1 MPNTWLLN
9 SSIWNVIFSSSLLA
23 QKLNYFCFNTFHN
36 TKLSFAEKM
45 HKGTKE
51 VQKRWDPLE
60 QFFFR
65 KQRKEEEK
73 ELKKLVSDQ
82 SLKNF
87 FQTECACTI
96 YEDVYRCAHLSKTSF
111 SLSFSLSLFLSSS
124 HSLTLSFLSPSL
136 SVFLQDRKVKFK
148 MRLQIKKGY

>member
-1 MPNTWLLN
+1 
-9 SSIWNVIFSSSLLA
+9 
-23 QKLNYFCFNTFHN
+23 
-36 TKLSFAEKM
+36 M
-45 HKGTKE
+45 HKGTEE

-60 QFFFR
+60 QFFFGNSEKR
-65 KQRKEEEK
+65 KKEEK

-136 SVFLQDRKVKFK
+136 SVFLQE
-148 MRLQIKKGY
+148 